1 MMTAQKFES
10 LRGELLIN
18 EPMSKH
24 TSWRVGG
31 PADRLYTPAD
41 EQDLAN
47 FVATLPTNEPLF
59 WLGLGSNLLVRDGG
73 IRGTV
78 VSLQGSMAEMC
89 VLDGNRVYA
98 GAGVSCGKLARFCG
112 KQNLVGAE
120 FLAGIPGLLGGALA
134 MNAGAYGGETW
145 ALVESV
151 NTLDRHGFVNTQ
163 VASEFVVG
171 YRTVKG
177 PVDEGFVSAI
187 LKLVPGD
194 GEAAAAQMRALL
206 DKRNAS
212 QPIGLPSCGSVFRNP
227 AGDYAARLIEAC
239 GLKGKTIGGAQVSP
253 KHANFIINTGV
264 ATAKEIEM
272 LIDFVRSE
280 VKRQQGVDLHPEVKI
295 VGDIKE
301 KENANERK

>member
-31 PADRLYTPAD
+31 PADRFYTPAD

-78 VSLQGSMAEMC
+78 ISLQGSMAEMC

-98 GAGVSCGKLARFCG
+98 GAGASCGKLARFCG

-151 NTLDRHGFVNTQ
+151 NTLDRHGFVNTR

-177 PVDEGFVSAI
+177 PVDEGFVSAV
-187 LKLVPGD
+187 LKLVFGD
-194 GEAAAAQMRALL
+194 GEAAAANMRALL

-227 AGDYAARLIEAC
+227 AGDHAARLIEAC

-253 KHANFIINTGV
+253 KHANFIINTGA
-264 ATAKEIEM
+264 ATAKEIEA
-272 LIDFVRSE
+272 LILLVQQE
-280 VKRQQGVDLHPEVKI
+280 VKTQQGIELHAEVKI
-295 VGDIKE
+295 VGE
-301 KENANERK
+301 E

>member
-1 MMTAQKFES
+1 MMAAQKLDSF
-10 LRGELLIN
+10 RGELLIN

-31 PADRLYTPAD
+31 PADRFYTPAD
-41 EQDLAN
+41 EQDLAD
-47 FVATLPTNEPLF
+47 FIASLPMSEPLF

-78 VSLQGSMAEMC
+78 ISLQGSLAEMR

-98 GAGVSCGKLARFCG
+98 GAGVSCGKLARFCS

-120 FLAGIPGLLGGALA
+120 FLTGIPGLLGGALA

-145 ALVESV
+145 NLVESV
-151 NTLDRHGFVNTQ
+151 NTLDRRGEIHPR
-163 VASEFVVG
+163 AAREFSVG
-171 YRTVKG
+171 YRSVQG
-177 PVDEGFVSAI
+177 PINEGFVSAI
-187 LKLVPGD
+187 LHLTPGD
-194 GEAAAAQMRALL
+194 GEAAAAHMRALL

-227 AGDYAARLIEAC
+227 MGDHAARLIEAC
-239 GLKGKTIGGAQVSP
+239 GLKGKLIGGAQVST
-253 KHANFIINTGV
+253 KHANFIINTGA
-264 ATAKEIEM
+264 ATAKEIEE

-280 VKRQQGVDLHPEVKI
+280 VKRQQGVELHPEVKI
-295 VGDIKE
+295 VGDE
-301 KENANERK
+301 V